1 MQIVILQYLTT
12 VLGICTE
19 CINKPCGV
27 GLFDA
32 TTIAYFCALCI
43 NRQRERA
50 SRPFSHLKHSKNYCI
65 LLCAPSNKTQTKLNY
80 KGIKTTATS
89 SAVIL
94 RWAKWV
100 WPLGVHIS
108 VCVSVSV
115 SVTGQQ
121 ANSGAIYKCETKA
134 TLCKKRKVANEALSQ
149 SQ

>member
-1 MQIVILQYLTT
+1 MYRVYKQTLWRWPFRCNNYCILLCAVYK
-12 VLGICTE
+12 LG
-19 CINKPCGV
+19 
-27 GLFDA
+27 D
-32 TTIAYFCALCI
+32 
-43 NRQRERA
+43 RERERE
-50 SRPFSHLKHSKNYCI
+50 SLKHSKNYCI

-80 KGIKTTATS
+80 KGIKTTATN

-108 VCVSVSV
+108 VCVSV
-115 SVTGQQ
+115 TGQQ
-121 ANSGAIYKCETKA
+121 ANSRAIYKCETKA